1 MGSSVSARM
10 SLKVNKGL
18 KVSGLTLKVVV
29 RAGADFLKK
38 NKGFNDPKK
47 QNVRA
52 HWSSLTS

>member
-1 MGSSVSARM
+1 M

-18 KVSGLTLKVVV
+18 KVSGLTLKVVI

-38 NKGFNDPKK
+38 NKRFNDPKK
-47 QNVRA
+47 PNVRA